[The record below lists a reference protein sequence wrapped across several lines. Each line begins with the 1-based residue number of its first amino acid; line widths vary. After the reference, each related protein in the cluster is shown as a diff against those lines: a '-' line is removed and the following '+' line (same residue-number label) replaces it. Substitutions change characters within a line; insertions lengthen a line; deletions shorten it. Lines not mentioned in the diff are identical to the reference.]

1 MDAEDARQV
10 VAIPLGQAIEMARLL
25 ESVVISLDRI
35 GSRQAGGEA
44 DALTLDRFMNEW
56 FVAPRLSGV
65 RVDLWEAIAKVI
77 GEETVEE
84 TVEEIAES
92 TPRFPDPVPREV
104 LELIEE
110 RRKWNEEQSS

>member
-84 TVEEIAES
+84 IAES